1 MKTILSLIVFLVFSG
16 NVLFAQTAS
25 LTVTNATCNGACN
38 GSISS
43 TTTGGTPPYT
53 YLWNNGAIVP
63 NPTGLCAGTYT
74 VTVIDVLGASGIF
87 SATVAQP
94 PVLTAIISASTNV
107 SCYGMCDGNAT
118 VTASGG
124 TLPYAYS
131 WFPSG
136 QTIPTAT
143 NLCSGVYSVTI
154 TDVNNCTV
162 TTSVTITEPAVVAA
176 TALNN
181 GPVCEGQMI
190 NFTAS
195 GGTNY
200 SWIGPNGF
208 TSTIQNPTISGATLA
223 MAGVFSVTVTNAVG
237 CTAVANTT
245 VIVDA
250 APIVNAGVDQTA
262 CSNNP
267 SVNLNGSAINAT
279 GGTWSG
285 GGGTYNPN
293 SNTLNATYTPSAGE
307 ITTGF
312 VNLTLTTT
320 GNGTCNAV
328 TDQMVISIMPAPTV
342 NAGMDQTVC
351 ASNPYVLLNGII
363 SGGSTTG
370 IWTTNGTGTFAPD
383 DITLNTSYVPS
394 AGDIVIGTV
403 NLTLTSTNNGSCNA
417 VTDQVI
423 ITILPAPTVNAGID
437 QTVCNGTSVTL
448 SGSGATSYTWDN
460 GVTNGAPFTPL
471 VTTTY
476 SVTGTDGNG
485 CTNTDQIIVTV
496 NALPIVYAGVDQT
509 VCAGTAV
516 TLSGSGTLTYVWDN
530 GIIDGTPFTALA
542 TTTYIVT
549 GIDANGCT
557 NTDTVLV
564 TVNALAILSGTVTY
578 SVGDI
583 PAGDGTVNLFKQ
595 STSGGGQFDS
605 IASQTITSTGYIF
618 NNLMPG
624 NYHISVV
631 LTNPALYPNLLTTY
645 YNNRFLWT
653 DADTIILV
661 CNDNI
666 SLPITMYEFVSSP
679 PGNCDLSGTIVYGN
693 YSGFKSTKAVGE
705 PVPGAEIL
713 IEQEPN
719 DVPIQSVITDSNGYY
734 LLQNIDTGSNYHLL
748 VDIPG
753 YPLLSTYLNIT
764 INNTDTLLNNLNFIF
779 DTSSTGGIFID
790 TATGFSNLFINSGI
804 VSMNVFPNPFANQ
817 LNINFEL
824 SQDVDVAVELISING
839 SQTKELLNK
848 TNCKKGSYNYTVAI
862 PQIFAEGNYLLKI
875 KAGNNVI
882 VKKLIL
888 KK

>member
-1 MKTILSLIVFLVFSG
+1 MKTILSFFVFLVFTG

-250 APIVNAGVDQTA
+250 APIVNAGVDQT
-262 CSNNP
+262 
-267 SVNLNGSAINAT
+267 
-279 GGTWSG
+279 
-285 GGGTYNPN
+285 
-293 SNTLNATYTPSAGE
+293 
-307 ITTGF
+307 
-312 VNLTLTTT
+312 
-320 GNGTCNAV
+320 
-328 TDQMVISIMPAPTV
+328 
-342 NAGMDQTVC
+342 VC

-564 TVNALAILSGTVTY
+564 TVNALAILSGTVSY
-578 SVGDI
+578 SGGNI
-583 PAGDGTVNLFKQ
+583 PAGDGIVNLFKQ

-666 SLPITMYEFVSSP
+666 TLPITMYEFVSSP

-693 YSGFKSTKAVGE
+693 YSGFKSTKAAGE

-719 DVPIQSVITDSNGYY
+719 DVPIQSAITDNNGDY
-734 LLQNIDTGSNYHLL
+734 LLTNIAEGFGYHLL

-753 YPLLSTYLNIT
+753 YPILSTYLNIT